1 MFKVRELRLAILVAL
16 SSCYPAYAQDPGAVL
31 KNIQQNQIDQQSKPA
46 EPEETAE
53 VDNTVVINT
62 LKDTEVNSPL
72 LNNELTDYWEDSLGK
87 PVSSEQLTK
96 FKAWAWDKFR
106 RHGYLAFV
114 TTEQKSA
121 GAAGS
126 TLVINVT
133 TPKINN
139 LDFAFATQRLP
150 EENKEDI
157 KAMYVDS
164 FKSGDSVDILAL
176 ENRIQHANFYLPV
189 EMDANVKQTAPDYV
203 DVTLNTRDVEPAS
216 IGKFLGASVQA
227 NTFGLE
233 QYGRF
238 QAVGTAA
245 FEGFTPYSQFKF
257 SGQQSEGVSYGR
269 GEYQLPVAFLKG
281 QVYVYGSYSDFESV
295 KNIVSATE
303 GNSAEYGTGI
313 SHLLGTNRYAAFK
326 SHLDFSARHTVN
338 SLKKEQLVI
347 SDLNSYQG
355 RLSFTAD
362 NGKLDTDQFNVGV
375 TFVGG
380 NYSTEDG
387 VGLDGNYG
395 KMELNGQFTKT
406 LWVEHDILFS
416 TRFRGQLS
424 TTNLNSYDM
433 ISIGGTN
440 GVRAYTTVDGLADQG
455 GVVSMDLY
463 HRFPYQQ
470 YAGIFYDAGVVKPSK
485 NGPVNE
491 NGQYVLQGVGAQYGG
506 SYSKIG
512 YNFYVAKATGS
523 YENYFE
529 GNMESVPGNWRVN
542 GSLSYA
548 F

>member
-1 MFKVRELRLAILVAL
+1 MFKVRKLRLAMVIAL
-16 SSCYPAYAQDPGAVL
+16 SGCSSAYAQDPGAVL
-31 KNIQQNQIDQQSKPA
+31 KNIQQNQLDKVDKPA
-46 EPEETAE
+46 PKEEAVE
-53 VDNTVVINT
+53 VDNTVAIG
-62 LKDTEVNSPL
+62 LLSATEVNSPL
-72 LNNELTDYWEDSLGK
+72 LNNELSEYWEDELGHSI
-87 PVSSEQLTK
+87 SSDQLTK
-96 FKAWAWDKFR
+96 FKAWAWERFR

-114 TTEQKSA
+114 TTEQHEV
-121 GAAGS
+121 GGQT

-133 TPKINN
+133 TPKISK
-139 LDFAFATQRLP
+139 LDFAFSTERLP
-150 EENKEDI
+150 QEHKEDV

-164 FKSGDSVDILAL
+164 FKAEDSVDILAL
-176 ENRIQHANFYLPV
+176 ENRIQHANFYLPI

-203 DVTLNTRDVEPAS
+203 DVTLNVRDVPEAS
-216 IGKFLGASVQA
+216 LGRFLGGTLQA

-238 QAVGTAA
+238 QATGMAA
-245 FEGFTPYSQFKF
+245 FEGFTPFSEFKF

-269 GEYQLPVAFLKG
+269 GEYELPVAFLKG
-281 QVYVYGSYSDFESV
+281 QVHVYGSYSDFTNV
-295 KNIVSATE
+295 KHIKTATQ

-313 SHLLGTNRYAAFK
+313 AHLLGTNRYAAFK

-338 SLKKEQLVI
+338 EFKYSRISI
-347 SDLNSYQG
+347 SDLHSYQG

-362 NGKLDTDQFNVGV
+362 NGKLDTDQFNTGI

-380 NYSTEDG
+380 HYSSDDG
-387 VGLDGNYG
+387 LGENGDYG
-395 KMELNGQFTKT
+395 KMEINGQITKT
-406 LWVEHDILFS
+406 LWAEYDVLFS
-416 TRFRGQLS
+416 ARFRGQLS

-455 GVVSMDLY
+455 GVTSVDLY
-463 HRFPYQQ
+463 HRFANQQ
-470 YAGIFYDAGVVKPSK
+470 YAGIFYDAGVVKPAK
-485 NGPVNE
+485 NGPANQ

-506 SYSKIG
+506 SYHKIG

-542 GSLSYA
+542 GSLSYS

>member
-1 MFKVRELRLAILVAL
+1 MFKVRKLKLAMLLTL

-31 KNIQQNQIDQQSKPA
+31 KNIQQNQVDKSVEPVAEEESVAIDNA
-46 EPEETAE
+46 
-53 VDNTVVINT
+53 VVIGF
-62 LKDTEVNSPL
+62 LKAVEVNSPL
-72 LNNELTDYWEDSLGK
+72 LNGELSEYWEGDIGRS
-87 PVSSEQLTK
+87 VSADKLSK
-96 FKAWAWDKFR
+96 FKAWAWERFR
-106 RHGYLAFV
+106 RNGYLAFV
-114 TTEQKSA
+114 TTEQRDSA
-121 GAAGS
+121 GET

-133 TPKINN
+133 TPKINQ
-139 LDFAFATQRLP
+139 LGFAFSTERLP
-150 EENKEDI
+150 KTYEDDVE
-157 KAMYVDS
+157 AMYVDS
-164 FKSGDSVDILAL
+164 FKAGDAVDILAL
-176 ENRIQHANFYLPV
+176 ENRIQNANFYLPI
-189 EMDANVKQTAPDYV
+189 EMDANVKQTTPDVV
-203 DVTLNTRDVEPAS
+203 DVTLNVRDVKPAEL
-216 IGKFLGASVQA
+216 GRFLGGVIQA
-227 NTFGLE
+227 NTYGLE

-238 QAVGTAA
+238 QATGMAA
-245 FEGFTPYSQFKF
+245 FEGFTPFSEFKF

-281 QVYVYGSYSDFESV
+281 QVYVYGSYSDFTSV
-295 KNIVSATE
+295 KNIESATQ

-338 SLKKEQLVI
+338 EFKSTRVLLN
-347 SDLNSYQG
+347 DLNSYQG

-362 NGKLDTDQFNVGV
+362 NNKLDTDQFNTGI

-380 NYSTEDG
+380 HYSSEDG
-387 VGLDGNYG
+387 LGLNGDYG
-395 KMELNGQFTKT
+395 KMEINGQFTKNV
-406 LWVEHDILFS
+406 WAEYDILLS

-455 GVVSMDLY
+455 GVISVDLS
-463 HRFPYQQ
+463 HRFAYQQ
-470 YAGIFYDAGVVKPSK
+470 YAGIFYDAGVVKPIK
-485 NGPVNE
+485 NGPSNQ

-506 SYSKIG
+506 SYHKIG

-542 GSLSYA
+542 GSLSYS

>member
-1 MFKVRELRLAILVAL
+1 MFKVCKLKLAILVAL
-16 SSCYPAYAQDPGAVL
+16 SSCYSAYAQDPGAVL
-31 KNIQQNQIDQQSKPA
+31 KNIQQNQVDKLLQP
-46 EPEETAE
+46 EPQEELSE
-53 VDNTVVINT
+53 VDNTIAIKLLT
-62 LKDTEVNSPL
+62 AIEIHSPL
-72 LNNELTDYWEDSLGK
+72 LNDDLTDYWEDDLG
-87 PVSSEQLTK
+87 SSISVDQLTK
-96 FKAWAWDKFR
+96 FKAWAWERFR

-114 TTEQKSA
+114 TTEQRETA
-121 GAAGS
+121 GE
-126 TLVINVT
+126 TILVVNVT
-133 TPKINN
+133 TPKINK
-139 LDFAFATQRLP
+139 LDFAFSTERLP
-150 EENKEDI
+150 EGYKDDV
-157 KAMYVDS
+157 KDMYVDS
-164 FKSGDSVDILAL
+164 FKSEDAVDILAL
-176 ENRIQHANFYLPV
+176 EDRIQNANFYLPI
-189 EMDANVKQTAPDYV
+189 EMDANVKQTSPDYV
-203 DVTLNTRDVEPAS
+203 DVTLNVRDVPEAS
-216 IGKFLGASVQA
+216 VGRFLGGTLQA

-238 QAVGTAA
+238 QATGVAA
-245 FEGFTPYSQFKF
+245 FEGFTPFSEFKF

-269 GEYQLPVAFLKG
+269 GEYELPVAFLKG
-281 QVYVYGSYSDFESV
+281 QVHVYGSYSDFSSV
-295 KNIVSATE
+295 KHIETATQ
-303 GNSAEYGTGI
+303 GNSTEYGTGI

-338 SLKKEQLVI
+338 ELKSTRIMI

-362 NGKLDTDQFNVGV
+362 NSKLDTDQYNIGV

-380 NYSTEDG
+380 HYTSDDG
-387 VGLDGNYG
+387 MGLDGDYG
-395 KMELNGQFTKT
+395 KMELNGQISKT
-406 LWVEHDILFS
+406 LWAEQNVLLS

-455 GVVSMDLY
+455 GVVSVDLY
-463 HRFPYQQ
+463 KRFAHQQ
-470 YAGIFYDAGVVKPSK
+470 YAGIFYDAGVVKPAK
-485 NGPVNE
+485 NGPANQ

-506 SYSKIG
+506 SYHKIG

-542 GSLSYA
+542 GSLSYS

>member
-1 MFKVRELRLAILVAL
+1 MFKRHKLNLAVLLAVTG
-16 SSCYPAYAQDPGAVL
+16 CYPAFAQDPGAVL
-31 KNIQQNQIDQQSKPA
+31 KNIQQNQLGQQVEPA
-46 EPEETAE
+46 AQEEQPE
-53 VDNTVVINT
+53 VDNTVVINL
-62 LKDTEVNSPL
+62 LKATEINSPL
-72 LNNELTDYWEDSLGK
+72 LNDDLAEYWEGELGHS
-87 PVSSEQLTK
+87 VSATQLSK
-96 FKAWAWDKFR
+96 FKAWAWERFR

-114 TTEQKSA
+114 TTEQREVE
-121 GAAGS
+121 GGV

-133 TPKINN
+133 TPTINKLN
-139 LDFAFATQRLP
+139 FAFSTQRLD
-150 EENKEDI
+150 EDKHDDI

-164 FKSGDSVDILAL
+164 FKPGDAVDILAL
-176 ENRIQHANFYLPV
+176 ENRIQNANFYLPI
-189 EMDANVKQTAPDYV
+189 EMDANVKQTTPDVV
-203 DVTLNTRDVEPAS
+203 DVTLNVRDVPEAS
-216 IGKFLGASVQA
+216 VGRFLGATVQA

-238 QAVGTAA
+238 QATGMAA
-245 FEGFTPYSQFKF
+245 FEGFTPFSEFKF

-269 GEYQLPVAFLKG
+269 GEYQLPLAFLKG
-281 QVYVYGSYSDFESV
+281 QAYVYGSYSDFSSV
-295 KNIVSATE
+295 KNIKSATQ

-338 SLKKEQLVI
+338 EFKSSRVLLN
-347 SDLNSYQG
+347 DLNSYQG

-362 NGKLDTDQFNVGV
+362 NGKLDTDQFNAGI

-380 NYSTEDG
+380 HYSSEDG
-387 VGLDGNYG
+387 LGENGDYG
-395 KMELNGQFTKT
+395 KLEINGQFTKS
-406 LWVEHDILFS
+406 LWTEYDVLLS
-416 TRFRGQLS
+416 SRFRGQLS

-440 GVRAYTTVDGLADQG
+440 GVRAYTTIDGLADQG
-455 GVVSMDLY
+455 GVVSVDLY
-463 HRFPYQQ
+463 KRFANQQ
-470 YAGIFYDAGVVKPSK
+470 YAGIFYDAGVVKPAK
-485 NGPVNE
+485 NGPSNQ

-506 SYSKIG
+506 SYHKVG

-542 GSLSYA
+542 GSLSYS

>member
-1 MFKVRELRLAILVAL
+1 VSADKL
-16 SSCYPAYAQDPGAVL
+16 S
-31 KNIQQNQIDQQSKPA
+31 
-46 EPEETAE
+46 
-53 VDNTVVINT
+53 
-62 LKDTEVNSPL
+62 
-72 LNNELTDYWEDSLGK
+72 
-87 PVSSEQLTK
+87 K
-96 FKAWAWDKFR
+96 FKAWAWERFR
-106 RHGYLAFV
+106 RNGYLAFV
-114 TTEQKSA
+114 TTEQRDSA
-121 GAAGS
+121 GET

-133 TPKINN
+133 TPKINQ
-139 LDFAFATQRLP
+139 LGFAFSTERLP
-150 EENKEDI
+150 KTYEDDVE
-157 KAMYVDS
+157 AMYVDS
-164 FKSGDSVDILAL
+164 FKAGDAVDILAL
-176 ENRIQHANFYLPV
+176 ENRIQNANFYLPI
-189 EMDANVKQTAPDYV
+189 EMDANVKQTTPDVV
-203 DVTLNTRDVEPAS
+203 DVILNVRDVKPAEL
-216 IGKFLGASVQA
+216 GRFLGGVIQA
-227 NTFGLE
+227 NTYGLE

-238 QAVGTAA
+238 QATGMAA
-245 FEGFTPYSQFKF
+245 FEGFTPFSEFKF

-281 QVYVYGSYSDFESV
+281 QVYVYGSYSDFTSV
-295 KNIVSATE
+295 KNIESATQ

-338 SLKKEQLVI
+338 EFKSTRVLLN
-347 SDLNSYQG
+347 DLNSYQG

-362 NGKLDTDQFNVGV
+362 NNKLDTDQFNTGI

-380 NYSTEDG
+380 HYSSEDG
-387 VGLDGNYG
+387 LGLNGDYG
-395 KMELNGQFTKT
+395 KMEINGQFTKNV
-406 LWVEHDILFS
+406 WAEYDILLS

-455 GVVSMDLY
+455 GVISVDLS
-463 HRFPYQQ
+463 HRFAYQQ
-470 YAGIFYDAGVVKPSK
+470 YAGIFYDAGVVKPIK
-485 NGPVNE
+485 NGPSNQ

-506 SYSKIG
+506 SYHKIG

-542 GSLSYA
+542 GSLSYS

>member
-1 MFKVRELRLAILVAL
+1 MFKLPKLKLAILLAL
-16 SSCYPAYAQDPGAVL
+16 SSCYPVYAQDPGAVL
-31 KNIQQNQIDQQSKPA
+31 KNIQQNQVDKLNKPA
-46 EPEETAE
+46 PKEQPAE
-53 VDNTVVINT
+53 VDNTMVIGL
-62 LKDTEVNSPL
+62 LKATEVNSPL
-72 LNNELTDYWEDSLGK
+72 LDDELSDYWKDQLGH
-87 PVSSEQLTK
+87 SISADQLTK
-96 FKAWAWDKFR
+96 FKAWAWERFR
-106 RHGYLAFV
+106 RNGYLAFV
-114 TTEQKSA
+114 TTEQRETA
-121 GAAGS
+121 GET

-133 TPKINN
+133 TPKINK

-150 EENKEDI
+150 EAYKDDVRD
-157 KAMYVDS
+157 MYVDS
-164 FKSGDSVDILAL
+164 FKTEDGVDILAL
-176 ENRIQHANFYLPV
+176 EDRIQHANFYLPI
-189 EMDANVKQTAPDYV
+189 EMDASVKQTAPDYV
-203 DVTLNTRDVEPAS
+203 DVTLNVRDVPEAS
-216 IGKFLGASVQA
+216 LGRFLGATVQA

-238 QAVGTAA
+238 QATGMAA
-245 FEGFTPYSQFKF
+245 FEGFTPFSEFKF

-269 GEYQLPVAFLKG
+269 GEYELPVAFLKG
-281 QVYVYGSYSDFESV
+281 QVYVYGSYSDFTNV
-295 KNIVSATE
+295 KNIESATQ

-338 SLKKEQLVI
+338 ERKFSRVLI
-347 SDLNSYQG
+347 DDLNSYQG

-362 NGKLDTDQFNVGV
+362 NGKLDTDQFNAGI

-380 NYSTEDG
+380 HYSSEDG
-387 VGLDGNYG
+387 LGENGDYG
-395 KMELNGQFTKT
+395 KLEINGQITKT
-406 LWVEHDILFS
+406 LWVEHDILLS

-455 GVVSMDLY
+455 GVVSLDLY
-463 HRFPYQQ
+463 HRFGNQQ
-470 YAGIFYDAGVVKPSK
+470 YAGIFYDAGVVKPVK
-485 NGPVNE
+485 NGPSDS

-506 SYSKIG
+506 SYHKVG

-542 GSLSYA
+542 GSLSYS